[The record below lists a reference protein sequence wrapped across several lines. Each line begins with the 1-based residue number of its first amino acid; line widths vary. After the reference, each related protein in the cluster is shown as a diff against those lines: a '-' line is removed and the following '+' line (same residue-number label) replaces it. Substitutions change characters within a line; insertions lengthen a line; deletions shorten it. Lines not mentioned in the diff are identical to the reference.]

1 MLFSRCFPSEG
12 IKDGPFQVP
21 SSAQFQFPD
30 VLEAEF
36 RLDPEFRQR
45 VVGLERM
52 LRVRDSLQ
60 ATRACAS
67 EQDLNDV
74 VSEVG
79 SGQRDCASH
88 EFNGSVFE
96 VGTGQKC
103 ASENDF
109 NDVVSEFGSGQGGL
123 SAHCVHRQLDATAG
137 ERVRNLELRI
147 LHATAV
153 AGRATTA
160 GESLNHWIT

>member
-1 MLFSRCFPSEG
+1 MPL
-12 IKDGPFQVP
+12 FQVP

-45 VVGLERM
+45 FVGLERM

-60 ATRACAS
+60 AKRACAS
-67 EQDLNDV
+67 EQDLNDS

-79 SGQRDCASH
+79 SGQRACASEH
-88 EFNGSVFE
+88 ECNGSVFE
-96 VGTGQKC
+96 VGTGQRC

-109 NDVVSEFGSGQGGL
+109 NDVVSELGSGQGGL
-123 SAHCVHRQLDATAG
+123 SAHRVHRQLDAAAG

-147 LHATAV
+147 LHASAD
-153 AGRATTA
+153 AGRATTR
-160 GESLNHWIT
+160 NHWTT